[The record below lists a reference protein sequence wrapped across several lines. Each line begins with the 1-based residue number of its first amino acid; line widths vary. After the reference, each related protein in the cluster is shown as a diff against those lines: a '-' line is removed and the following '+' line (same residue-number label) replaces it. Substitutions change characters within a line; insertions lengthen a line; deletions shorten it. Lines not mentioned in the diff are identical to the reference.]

1 MQHLM
6 QWIGSKGAW
15 ACSRFSDLP
24 ELKYDVRS
32 PAHHWCVVAGG
43 LALIL
48 SRASGPELITRLRS
62 TQILFEHLRKRLRQG
77 RRPGV
82 SADLVSEVM
91 HETTE
96 LADPMTRASLAE
108 CFRECIKQGGVAE
121 DTAPSALPVH
131 SAMLSRNSSGSSS
144 RSTSRHRS
152 TQCDLEDAVTVISP
166 EVLGQRSHNLR
177 QALASAR
184 TGFAELK

>member
-15 ACSRFSDLP
+15 ACSRYSDLP

-48 SRASGPELITRLRS
+48 SRASGPELLTRLRS
-62 TQILFEHLRKRLRQG
+62 TQTLFEHLRRRLRQG

-96 LADPMTRASLAE
+96 LADPMTRASLGE
-108 CFRECIKQGGVAE
+108 CFRECIKQGGMAE
-121 DTAPSALPVH
+121 DTAPSALPAH
-131 SAMLSRNSSGSSS
+131 STVLSRVSS
-144 RSTSRHRS
+144 RGSSRHRS

-177 QALASAR
+177 QALATAR

>member
-15 ACSRFSDLP
+15 ACSRYSELP

-48 SRASGPELITRLRS
+48 SRASGPELITRLRA
-62 TQILFEHLRKRLRQG
+62 TQTLYELLRRRLRQG
-77 RRPGV
+77 RRPGAG
-82 SADLVSEVM
+82 ADLVSEVM

-108 CFRECIKQGGVAE
+108 CFRECIKHGGAGE
-121 DTAPSALPVH
+121 DTVPSSLPAQ
-131 SAMLSRNSSGSSS
+131 SAMPSRNSG
-144 RSTSRHRS
+144 RSSRHRS
-152 TQCDLEDAVTVISP
+152 TQCDLEDAVTVLSV

-177 QALASAR
+177 QALATAR

>member
-15 ACSRFSDLP
+15 ACSRYSDLP

-48 SRASGPELITRLRS
+48 SRAGSGELSTRLRA
-62 TQILFEHLRKRLRQG
+62 TGTLYELLRRRLRQG
-77 RRPGV
+77 RRPG
-82 SADLVSEVM
+82 ADASLVGEVM

-108 CFRECIKQGGVAE
+108 CFRECIKHSGAAE
-121 DTAPSALPVH
+121 DTAPSALPVQ
-131 SAMLSRNSSGSSS
+131 STMLSRNSS

-152 TQCDLEDAVTVISP
+152 TQCDLEDAVTVISV

-177 QALASAR
+177 QALATAR